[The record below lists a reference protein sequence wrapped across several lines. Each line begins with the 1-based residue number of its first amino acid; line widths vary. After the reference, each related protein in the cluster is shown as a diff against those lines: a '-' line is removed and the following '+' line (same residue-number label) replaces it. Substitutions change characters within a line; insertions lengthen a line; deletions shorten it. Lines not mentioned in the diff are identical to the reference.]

1 MFSIWRFRTSPDT
14 GIVTTTSLQLKVVW
28 LNFTGLVP
36 IKDKVC
42 VPESSGITRVSSFRI
57 ALCAAIALVS
67 TASSKTS
74 AIAAHN
80 AVRELDTRVIPEL
93 SGTQTLSLTGTN
105 PVKLSQTTFSC
116 RLLVPISSDALYRQM
131 LNTKIISLT
140 PDFTYDNQ
148 LDANGDVLLG
158 SFYPVQQPKSLA
170 PLKSVVDFSGNYNS
184 EIIGYSPNTGDLH
197 RLKGYVN
204 VDRYSMYGR
213 TLTALGTSI
222 FFVDVLCP

>member
-1 MFSIWRFRTSPDT
+1 M
-14 GIVTTTSLQLKVVW
+14 
-28 LNFTGLVP
+28 
-36 IKDKVC
+36 
-42 VPESSGITRVSSFRI
+42 
-57 ALCAAIALVS
+57 
-67 TASSKTS
+67 
-74 AIAAHN
+74 
-80 AVRELDTRVIPEL
+80 
-93 SGTQTLSLTGTN
+93 
-105 PVKLSQTTFSC
+105 
-116 RLLVPISSDALYRQM
+116 LY
-131 LNTKIISLT
+131 TKIISLT
-140 PDFTYDNQ
+140 PDFTPDNQ